1 MAEADRTI
9 PVVLVSGFLGS
20 GKTTLL
26 NHLLRNNRGI
36 RIGVVVN
43 DFGSINIDSM
53 MVAGQVD
60 SMVSLGNGCLCC
72 AVDVEELDAMFDVLA
87 GSKSALDV
95 IVVEASGLAEPRNL
109 IRMVLASDNPRVSYG
124 GLVGVVDAVEF
135 ASTRAEHPELDQH
148 VQLADLVVLN
158 KADVPSPDALSNI
171 ESLVRGIVAD
181 TPVLTTDHGRVDAE
195 LLFDVPERVQDPTQ
209 PRQMSFDEILLD
221 DDDDDHDHDSHGD
234 QDDHAHHLH
243 AKYSTTSFESDEPFD
258 PRRFVDLVENPAGDV
273 YRIKGFV
280 HFDVPGYR
288 ERYEVN
294 TVGRHITMTPAEWGD
309 DTTRMTRLVLIGT
322 DLDEEL
328 AEIRLLDCVRR
339 PGDLADESAMLP
351 VHRYVRSG

>member
-26 NHLLRNNRGI
+26 NHLLRHNRGI

-72 AVDVEELDAMFDVLA
+72 AVDVDELDAMFDVLA

-158 KADVPSPDALSNI
+158 KADVPSPDALADI
-171 ESLVRGIVAD
+171 ESLVRGIVTD

-195 LLFDVPERVQDPTQ
+195 LLFDVPERAQDPTQ
-209 PRQMSFDEILLD
+209 ARQMSFDEILV
-221 DDDDDHDHDSHGD
+221 DHDH
-234 QDDHAHHLH
+234 DHAHHLH

-258 PRRFVDLVENPAGDV
+258 PRRFVDMLENPAGDV

-294 TVGRHITMTPAEWGD
+294 TVGRHITMTPTEWGD
-309 DTTRMTRLVLIGT
+309 DTTRITRLVLIGT